1 MLYGIN
7 AWAGGFLAL
16 GVERVR
22 LLLREEEVAL
32 GCSGL
37 GAVEK
42 IMGGGGQI
50 RFASTFGKCL

>member
-1 MLYGIN
+1 MLVLVIIRLWDGVLLYGIN

-32 GCSGL
+32 GCSGS

-42 IMGGGGQI
+42 
-50 RFASTFGKCL
+50 